1 MAFEPIRSL
10 SLSHSKQSR
19 LQCSTRL
26 HDWLRICLYNRNG
39 RFKWHAS
46 PHTLFLRGVKEK
58 ILVHRQAARP
68 GGASAGRPPAGR
80 GPLGVGLSMLACV
93 GRPSTGWPVPSRGM
107 RPHGASAG
115 RPPAGR
121 GPLGVG
127 LSMLSCVGKPST
139 GWPVPSRGARP
150 RGASAGRP
158 PAGRGPLRVGLSM
171 FSCVGRPSTC
181 WPGTLVGSGSRHA
194 DTRARAPRRPL
205 GPNGIRTQTPY
216 PPLKDV
222 FPRVA
227 QDYMMG
233 LELKRHHHGRF
244 TWLASPHA
252 RPRSKGFFAQG
263 GARLHDGPRELKQT
277 HTSWE
282 PQALHSS
289 PHAPTLSKECLPQC
303 KLDCMVSFVSSTTH
317 HGSPKV
323 AGGSTRPT
331 SR

>member
-1 MAFEPIRSL
+1 MACEPTHFVFARSQREN
-10 SLSHSKQSR
+10 SCPSSSR
-19 LQCSTRL
+19 
-26 HDWLRICLYNRNG
+26 
-39 RFKWHAS
+39 
-46 PHTLFLRGVKEK
+46 
-58 ILVHRQAARP
+58 AA
-68 GGASAGRPPAGR
+68 GWSIGRPPT
-80 GPLGVGLSMLACV
+80 C
-93 GRPSTGWPVPSRGM
+93 WPG
-107 RPHGASAG
+107 
-115 RPPAGR
+115 
-121 GPLGVG
+121 
-127 LSMLSCVGKPST
+127 T
-139 GWPVPSRGARP
+139 P
-150 RGASAGRP
+150 RGRALDALVCRQAVHWLAGTLARC
-158 PAGRGPLRVGLSM
+158 AAAWGI
-171 FSCVGRPSTC
+171 GRPSTC